1 MNYYIDNIDIKSA
14 YGVFISA
21 SSGLI
26 SKPKPKRP
34 TARSWAEY
42 NGEIPDLAST
52 VYEARDIKLDCFIK
66 ADNREQFFAKVN
78 GFLDLFDKD
87 RTVRL
92 MLDTGVGTSKPLVY
106 EVYLNAQVEIEKA
119 FDPGQLVGTF
129 TLNLREPEPVKR
141 VLKFEATAEALQA
154 SITMTTEKLVSI
166 YWGDTSE
173 TEDVSGTDK
182 VTTHTYSTAG
192 VYYIV
197 ITGNINQVTALTSNA
212 TLIWSKI

>member
-1 MNYYIDNIDIKSA
+1 MNYYIDNIDIKST

-26 SKPKPKRP
+26 SNPKPKRP
-34 TARSWAEY
+34 AARSWAEY

-52 VYEARDIKLDCFIK
+52 VYEARDIKLECFIK
-66 ADNREQFFAKVN
+66 ADNREQFLAKVY
-78 GFLDLFDKD
+78 GFLDLFEKG

-92 MLDTGVGTSKPLVY
+92 MVDVGASKPLVY
-106 EVYLNAQVEIEKA
+106 EVFLNAQVDIEKA

-141 VLKFEATAEALQA
+141 VLKFEATAETLQA
-154 SITMTTEKLVSI
+154 SITMTSPKLVSI
-166 YWGDTSE
+166 YWGDTTV

-182 VTTHTYSTAG
+182 VTTHTYSAAG